1 VVFAVIII
9 IFFLELHNLH
19 VLSPDASFAHHPN
32 TNWCRRRFLRDTGG
46 WIGTFSPPDCV
57 TELLIPRI
65 LFAGDVKDGPNGGVK
80 EISTGST
87 SDSKGE
93 LILLVEHGES

>member
-1 VVFAVIII
+1 MVFAVIII

-19 VLSPDASFAHHPN
+19 VLSLDASFADQPS
-32 TNWCRRRFLRDTGG
+32 TNRCIRLFLRDTVG
-46 WIGTFSPPDCV
+46 WVGKVSLPDCV

-65 LFAGDVKDGPNGGVK
+65 LFAGDYKDGQNGGVK
-80 EISTGST
+80 EISTGSA

-93 LILLVEHGES
+93 LILLVEHGG

>member
-9 IFFLELHNLH
+9 IFFLELHILH
-19 VLSPDASFAHHPN
+19 VLSLDASFADHPN
-32 TNWCRRRFLRDTGG
+32 TNWCRRRFLWDTGG
-46 WIGTFSPPDCV
+46 CVGKVSLPDCV

-65 LFAGDVKDGPNGGVK
+65 LFAGGFKDGQNGGVK